1 MADVALWSGA
11 TGTGDGSSWE
21 NAYTTLSAATTAQ
34 GNQATRI
41 FVASDHLE
49 LVATTIIFPGSVLTP
64 YQLVSCDRTS
74 GFPPTAEQAGARI
87 GSTSGTNLTIQNSFY
102 SKGVFWTAGEGST
115 ATRNFS
121 FDSGIGNHIVKIVN
135 GGIELRNT
143 GSGSRFICGTGATNR
158 NTKIILEN
166 SEVRFGHAGQGFSVL
181 ASSISINE
189 GVLAGAAIT
198 ELIKVVSTVAVDVDV
213 HGFDMSTAATSA
225 NLVASGTLGIG
236 QLRFN
241 KIKMPTNWTGGIMAT
256 PPAQACLRAVAMNVD
271 SANTNYRMM
280 AVGYNGSMRQDT
292 AVTRSGGASDGTTP
306 ISLRMET
313 TSQYYPLSALE
324 SLPLEVWNETVG
336 TPITVAVHVLTDGVT
351 LKDDEAWLEVSYL
364 DSTGSPLG
372 AVTSDE
378 KSNQLV
384 AGSDQSTSSESWTTT
399 GITTPVKQ
407 VLSVT
412 FTPQKKGIIRAVVKI
427 ARSNTVVYACPKIE
441 VT

>member
-11 TGTGDGSSWE
+11 TGANNGTSWAD
-21 NAYTTLSAATTAQ
+21 AYTTLQAVITAN
-34 GNQATRI
+34 GSTFTRV
-41 FVASDHLE
+41 FVASDHSE
-49 LVATTIIFPGSVLTP
+49 LVATNIVFPASISLGYHLI
-64 YQLVSCDRTS
+64 SCDRTS
-74 GFPPTAEQAGARI
+74 GFPPTVEQAGASI
-87 GSTSGTNLTIQNSFY
+87 GSTNSTGLTVQNSFY
-102 SKGVFWTAGEGST
+102 SKGVFWKAGENST
-115 ATRNFS
+115 ANRNLAL
-121 FDSGIGNHIVKIVN
+121 DSTASNNAVRIV
-135 GGIELRNT
+135 GGGLELKNT
-143 GSGSRFICGTGATNR
+143 GSGSRITVGSTAARSTRLTLDNVE
-158 NTKIILEN
+158 I
-166 SEVRFGHAGQGFSVL
+166 RFGHVSQGVNVNNASVFIRDGQ
-181 ASSISINE
+181 
-189 GVLAGAAIT
+189 LAGAAIT
-198 ELIKVVSTVAVDVDV
+198 EFVKALAAPADIDVNSL
-213 HGFDMSTAATSA
+213 DMSSAGATLNFIA
-225 NLVASGTLGIG
+225 NLTYPVGSI
-236 QLRFN
+236 RFN
-241 KIKMPTNWTGGIMAT
+241 KIKTPESWSGSLMAT
-256 PPAQACLRAVAMNVD
+256 PPAYGTLRAVATNID
-271 SANTNYRMM
+271 SGSTNYRIQ

-292 AVTRSGGASDGTTP
+292 AVTRTGGASDGTTP